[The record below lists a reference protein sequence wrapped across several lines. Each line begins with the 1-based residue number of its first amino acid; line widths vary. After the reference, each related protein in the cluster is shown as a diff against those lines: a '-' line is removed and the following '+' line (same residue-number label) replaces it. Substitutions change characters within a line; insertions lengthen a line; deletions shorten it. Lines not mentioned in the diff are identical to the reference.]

1 MVISTITIDI
11 SKNAPGVYTARA
23 MSGGVLIPD
32 PEAYDRIETAIRSEA
47 WSIPEDF
54 AHFVEF
60 TYAGMSTG
68 TLTISDAIARASQ
81 LADRLVELVAQQH
94 RIMGS

>member
-11 SKNAPGVYTARA
+11 NKDAPGVYTARA
-23 MSGGVLIPD
+23 MSGGVLITD
-32 PEAYDRIETAIRSEA
+32 PEAYDRIENAIRSEA
-47 WSIPEDF
+47 RSIPEGF

-68 TLTISDAIARASQ
+68 TLTISDAITRASQ
-81 LADRLVELVAQQH
+81 LADRLTELVAQQH